1 MRTVPEDDHQARAI
15 ISILKSH
22 QWTWVGVVTTDGEYG
37 RYIVDRLQQ
46 HAKDHNICF
55 AFTSV
60 LPDVLSDDAL
70 KDHISATVKTITEN
84 KNATV
89 IVSFAKPYHM
99 MYLFRSLLKDPE
111 GRGKVWVASDNWS
124 ESANVLGNWT
134 LSDAGTIFGTTL
146 KSGNKTRFEQ
156 YVRNLDVN
164 PDHHK
169 NNSFLSEFLKKQQQ
183 KQLKRYNPVHSDDTV
198 AEVLMKMIY
207 PYAVFSVEL
216 AVRAIARAVADLCVN
231 RDCQTSQRL
240 QPLEVRAHT
249 LTLSLS
255 RYLALSLSR
264 THTHI

>member
-15 ISILKSH
+15 ISILREH
-22 QWTWVGVVTTDGEYG
+22 QWTWVGVVTTDGDYG

-46 HAKDHNICF
+46 RAKDHNICF
-55 AFTSV
+55 AFTSI

-70 KDHISATVKTITEN
+70 KDEIDATVKTITEN
-84 KNATV
+84 KNVTV

-99 MYLFRSLLKDPE
+99 MYLFSSLLKDPE

-146 KSGNKTRFEQ
+146 KSGNRTRFEQ
-156 YVRNLDVN
+156 YLRNLDLN
-164 PDHHK
+164 PDHQK

-183 KQLKRYNPVHSDDTV
+183 QPQKKDKPVNSNDTA
-198 AEVLMKMIY
+198 AEVLIKMIY

-216 AVRAIARAVADLCVN
+216 AVRAIAQAVSDLCVN
-231 RDCQTSQRL
+231 RDCRTSQRL

-249 LTLSLS
+249 
-255 RYLALSLSR
+255 
-264 THTHI
+264 HTHSLKHTHVRDENTKL